1 MARRPHTPL
10 TYRPAL
16 DGLRALAVLGV
27 LVFHLWPNAARGGW
41 LGVDLFFVLSGYLIT
56 TLLVREYV
64 QRGGID
70 LRGFWLARAR
80 RLMPTLVVVLLAVL
94 VMATF
99 WTLPSRRPAVSLDVL
114 STLAYVA
121 NWHFISGD
129 EAYFASNGTPS
140 PLRHAWSLAIEEQY
154 YLLFPLLLLALTRFL
169 TRRRHLAFWLLAL
182 AAASALWMA
191 HLYVPGVDPTR
202 VYYGTDTRA
211 FELLIGAAAGAWIG
225 PSQWGHARPAPW
237 LLWLE
242 RLAWPALF
250 ALVIAMLTFDE
261 SSSGLFRG

>member
-99 WTLPSRRPAVSLDVL
+99 WTLPSRRYAVSLDVL

-182 AAASALWMA
+182 AAASAA
-191 HLYVPGVDPTR
+191 
-202 VYYGTDTRA
+202 
-211 FELLIGAAAGAWIG
+211 
-225 PSQWGHARPAPW
+225 
-237 LLWLE
+237 
-242 RLAWPALF
+242 
-250 ALVIAMLTFDE
+250 
-261 SSSGLFRG
+261 